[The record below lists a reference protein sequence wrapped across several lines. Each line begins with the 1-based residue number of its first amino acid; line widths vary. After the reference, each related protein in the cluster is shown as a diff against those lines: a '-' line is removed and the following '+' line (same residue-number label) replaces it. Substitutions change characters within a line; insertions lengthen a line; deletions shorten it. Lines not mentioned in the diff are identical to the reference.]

1 MNSARWLRIVASVVL
16 GVGASMSTAW
26 AGPFSDPDDGGLDMS
41 EWLLDKRG
49 FLPVPIIIT
58 EPAVGDGGGVALV
71 FFSESLRD
79 SAAHAKDSGHM
90 VPPDIYGVGGFKT
103 ENDTWGAGGGA
114 MLSFADD
121 RWRYRGGIGRTS
133 ANLDFYG
140 IGRAS
145 DLKIGYNL
153 SGWASTQQVLRRLGD
168 SNNYLGMRWLYL
180 DLETEFNFE
189 SLQHNRFADRLPTG
203 RELSERSSGLGFSL
217 EHDSRDN
224 MFTPSRGWTGALETL
239 FYDPAWGSDNRLQS
253 YRAHIFAY
261 TPLGHSLVLAGRAD
275 TRMARGDVPFYQQ
288 PFIDLRGISMGHYQD
303 ENTLVFEGE
312 VRWNTSPRWAL
323 VGFLGAGRVWGRQSF
338 GDTEVTKGGGF
349 RYLLARRLGLYVGI
363 DYAFGPGEEAY
374 YIQVGNA
381 WR

>member
-1 MNSARWLRIVASVVL
+1 
-16 GVGASMSTAW
+16 
-26 AGPFSDPDDGGLDMS
+26 MS

-79 SAAHAKDSGHM
+79 SAAHAKESGHM

-103 ENDTWGAGGGA
+103 ENDTWGAAGGA
-114 MLSFADD
+114 MLSFDD
-121 RWRYRGGIGRTS
+121 DGWRYRGALAKTS

-140 IGRAS
+140 IGHFD

-153 SGWASTQQVLRRLGD
+153 SGWVSTQQVLRRLGA

-180 DLETEFNFE
+180 NLETQFDFE
-189 SLQHNRFADRLPTG
+189 GLQHNRFADRLPTG
-203 RELSERSSGLGFSL
+203 RELSERNSGLGFSL

-224 MFTPSRGWTGALETL
+224 MFSPSRGWTGALETL
-239 FYDPAWGSDNRLQS
+239 FYDSAWGSDNRLQS

-261 TPLGHSLVLAGRAD
+261 TPLGSSLVLAGRAD
-275 TRMARGDVPFYQQ
+275 ARMARGDVPFYQQ
-288 PFIDLRGISMGHYQD
+288 PSIDLRGISMGKYQD

-312 VRWNTSPRWAL
+312 VRWNTTPRWAL
-323 VGFLGAGRVWGRQSF
+323 VGFVGAGRAWGRQPF

-349 RYLLARRLGLYVGI
+349 RYLLARRLGLYVGV
-363 DYAFGPGEEAY
+363 DYAFGPDEEAY